1 MDRLKIATI
10 WLTGCSGCHMSFLDL
25 DEWLF
30 ELTSL
35 ADIVYTPLMDIKT
48 FPEAVDVTLV
58 EGAVGNRDNLHLIKL
73 VREKSKK
80 VIAFGDCAV
89 TGNVSAMRN
98 LICCPKRALETAYL
112 ELTDKQNAKIPEC
125 DEALP
130 PLLNTV
136 VPIHQIIKVDGFIP
150 GCPPPTE
157 RIKLA
162 LQLIIEGKPLVL
174 PEQELKF
181 G

>member
-30 ELTSL
+30 ELTSI
-35 ADIVYTPLMDIKT
+35 ADVVYTPLMDTKT
-48 FPEAVDVTLV
+48 FPEDVDATLV
-58 EGAVGNRDNLHLIKL
+58 EGAVANEDNLHLIKI
-73 VREKSKK
+73 VRKKSKK

-98 LICCPKRALETAYL
+98 LVCCPKRALETAYL
-112 ELTDKQNAKIPEC
+112 ELTNKQNSKIPETK
-125 DEALP
+125 EILP
-130 PLLNTV
+130 MLLNTV
-136 VPIHQIIKVDGFIP
+136 VPIHHIIKVDGFIP
-150 GCPPPTE
+150 GCPPPAE

-162 LQLIIEGKPLVL
+162 LQLIIEGKPLIL